1 MNPTA
6 KILIIED
13 SYFNQVLV
21 ESLVSSWGYETLT
34 CSRADKGLEALA
46 KDFSIKLV
54 ILDLMLPGM
63 DGFEFLAKKREL
75 GSDVPVIVVSAKTDG
90 KSIRKAQAL
99 GAVDF
104 LNKPIISELFKTK
117 ITNYLNQQDLL

>member
-1 MNPTA
+1 MNPIA

-21 ESLVSSWGYETLT
+21 ESLVSSWGYDTQT
-34 CSRADKGLEALA
+34 CSRADKGLEALEA
-46 KDFSIKLV
+46 DNCIKLV

-75 GSDVPVIVVSAKTDG
+75 GSDIPVVVISAKTDVE
-90 KSIRKAQAL
+90 SLRRVNEL
-99 GAVDF
+99 GAVEY
-104 LNKPIISELFKTK
+104 LNKPLNTGLLKTK
-117 ITNYLNQQDLL
+117 ITNYLNH

>member
-1 MNPTA
+1 MNPIA

-21 ESLVSSWGYETLT
+21 ESLVSSWGYDTQT
-34 CSRADKGLEALA
+34 CSRADKGLEVLA
-46 KDFSIKLV
+46 TDSTIKMV

-75 GSDVPVIVVSAKTDG
+75 GSDVPVIVLSAKTDVE
-90 KSIRKAQAL
+90 SLRRVNEL
-99 GAVDF
+99 GAVEY
-104 LNKPIISELFKTK
+104 LNKPLNTGVLKTK
-117 ITNYLNQQDLL
+117 ITNYLNQ

>member
-1 MNPTA
+1 MNPIA

-21 ESLVSSWGYETLT
+21 ESLVSSWGYDTQT
-34 CSRADKGLEALA
+34 CSRADKGLEVLA
-46 KDFSIKLV
+46 TDSTIKLV

-75 GSDVPVIVVSAKTDG
+75 GSDVPVIVVSAKTDEE
-90 KSIRKAQAL
+90 SIRKAQAL

-104 LNKPIISELFKTK
+104 QKKPINSHILQSTIGRYIDQTEE
-117 ITNYLNQQDLL
+117 